1 MKPERGMASSKIE
14 YRRTKT
20 NFERKKI
27 KNKKVVIQQYFI
39 QDETFIFCFY
49 VELSSLLG
57 IKTKKKSRIKPKI
70 LVQPW
75 TELKIMIWP
84 ETKTKQIIK

>member
-1 MKPERGMASSKIE
+1 MTVMFDIYFLLIFHFKIKTRVLKPERGMASSKIE

-27 KNKKVVIQQYFI
+27 KNKKVVIPQHFI
-39 QDETFIFCFY
+39 QDETYIFCVY

-57 IKTKKKSRIKPKI
+57 IKTKKKVKN
-70 LVQPW
+70 
-75 TELKIMIWP
+75 
-84 ETKTKQIIK
+84 